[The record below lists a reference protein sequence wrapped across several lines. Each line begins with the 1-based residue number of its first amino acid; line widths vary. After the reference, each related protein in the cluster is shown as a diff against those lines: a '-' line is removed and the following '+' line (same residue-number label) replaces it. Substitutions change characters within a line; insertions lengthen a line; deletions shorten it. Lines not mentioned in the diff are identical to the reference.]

1 MAKKVKKSTF
11 DIKSIAS
18 GALVGEVREATVDF
32 YHNGKIETVDIRIKQ
47 LPFSKTE
54 SLHSRLNSGDSGV
67 VSDWISLALVDE
79 SNNQLFTAEQVENNF
94 TQSLANQIFSE
105 VSGLKGL
112 QEYVEKLGKESTS
125 TKNSGPS

>member
-1 MAKKVKKSTF
+1 MAKKIKKARMDLKAIGQGS
-11 DIKSIAS
+11 
-18 GALVGEVREATVDF
+18 LVGEVRESVVDF
-32 YHNGKIETVDIRIKQ
+32 YHNGAIESVDLRIKQ

-79 SNNQLFTAEQVENNF
+79 SNEPLFTAEQVENNF
-94 TQSLANQIFSE
+94 TQSLANQIFNE

>member
-11 DIKSIAS
+11 DIESIAS

-54 SLHSRLNSGDSGV
+54 DLHRRLNNNDSRV
-67 VSDWISLALVDE
+67 VSDWIALALVGE
-79 SNNQLFTAEQVENNF
+79 SGEEVFTPELVESNF
-94 TQSLANQIFSE
+94 TQSLANQIFNE

-112 QEYVEKLGKESTS
+112 QEYAEKLGKELNTEKS
-125 TKNSGPS
+125 SGQS